1 VVPACRDRDPV
12 YSVVYDHGVS
22 TRVPGGGV
30 TRNPFGPSWV
40 GGQEGAGSVG
50 EQVQDSL
57 FGRPKPR
64 LLDPDDAD
72 CAHLLARLH
81 PFRKRLAR
89 LAGDDPEDYALRLA
103 EGTIASIDKDGQ
115 IYVGKTFLLSWSGAL
130 DVQVGV
136 LAHEIGH
143 RPRRW
148 AEYHAQLPE
157 TRGEVEDLCRLEETR
172 ADYFAGYALAQLG
185 RPCAPLCAFLAQI
198 QIHPHPEYFSA
209 ELRAKTIHEA
219 HASGL
224 RKKRNVRKFFPE
236 LARMTSA
243 LGDLGEG

>member
-1 VVPACRDRDPV
+1 MA
-12 YSVVYDHGVS
+12 

-40 GGQEGAGSVG
+40 GGKEGAGSVG

-64 LLDPDDAD
+64 LLDPDDVE
-72 CAHLLARLH
+72 CAHLMARLH

-89 LAGDDPEDYALRLA
+89 LAGDEPDDYALRLV
-103 EGTIASIDKDGQ
+103 EGTIAAIDKDGQ
-115 IYVGKTFLLSWSGAL
+115 IYVGKTFLLTFAEAL

-148 AEYHAQLPE
+148 AEYHAQAPQSRDEL
-157 TRGEVEDLCRLEETR
+157 EDLCRLEETR

-185 RPCAPLCAFLAQI
+185 RACQPLCDFLAHI
-198 QIHPHPEYFSA
+198 QQHPHPEYFSA
-209 ELRAKTIHEA
+209 ELRARTIQEA
-219 HASGL
+219 YASGRRL
-224 RKKRNVRKFFPE
+224 EQNVRKFFPE